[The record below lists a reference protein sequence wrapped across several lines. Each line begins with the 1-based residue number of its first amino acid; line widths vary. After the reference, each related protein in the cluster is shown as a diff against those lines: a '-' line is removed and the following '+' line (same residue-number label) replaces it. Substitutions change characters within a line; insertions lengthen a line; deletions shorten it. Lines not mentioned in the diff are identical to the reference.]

1 MLAIIA
7 TTVFWGLSFSSTKVL
22 LTVLTPSQILFCRL
36 VLAVLVLGLVR
47 LMRTGT
53 AIERK
58 DWLRVAAGGALG
70 IFVYFILENTG
81 MQYTTAGT
89 ASLIVSTAPVL
100 NVIAGTM
107 LFGERHGIRRW
118 AGVILSFVGVYLII
132 IYGDAALS
140 LAHVKGNVMIFLA
153 ACTWVAFTRI
163 NEPLMHKYDNLSI
176 NVYQSIVGALM
187 FGAIVLPEGFK
198 LANFNAKVVMNL
210 VYLGLF
216 CSAAA
221 FFFYLHALKHLGAAV
236 TTSFLNL
243 VPVFGVFGGALF
255 LKEVL
260 MPGQIAGGII
270 AITGVTLVTMSDRK
284 RGVVA
289 CAKSGREMK

>member
-1 MLAIIA
+1 MAR
-7 TTVFWGLSFSSTKVL
+7 
-22 LTVLTPSQILFCRL
+22 LFAR
-36 VLAVLVLGLVR
+36 
-47 LMRTGT
+47 
-53 AIERK
+53 
-58 DWLRVAAGGALG
+58 
-70 IFVYFILENTG
+70 
-81 MQYTTAGT
+81 
-89 ASLIVSTAPVL
+89 
-100 NVIAGTM
+100 
-107 LFGERHGIRRW
+107 
-118 AGVILSFVGVYLII
+118 
-132 IYGDAALS
+132 
-140 LAHVKGNVMIFLA
+140 
-153 ACTWVAFTRI
+153 
-163 NEPLMHKYDNLSI
+163 
-176 NVYQSIVGALM
+176 
-187 FGAIVLPEGFK
+187 GFK